1 MKDLK
6 KQVTCSI
13 CLDTYT
19 EPKTISCLHTFCCK
33 CLEKHAIMS
42 QRQGKFRCPE
52 CHAEID
58 LPEGNRFDHLPIS
71 FFHKSLSSLL
81 AVRQSGNAS
90 SIACSHCRKT
100 NSQMYY
106 CFDCG
111 RFMCLDC
118 FNAHQLLIA
127 TFEGHKVTPVEDFKE
142 EDYEAL
148 LKRQPFCSQQFHEKE
163 VTRFFC
169 SQCQVCICPIC
180 IVTDHQNHIAVL
192 FDKAAHDKKRTSCLA
207 LRSSRKKKPN
217 FVKSSRSSKKRF
229 LSLIEIS
236 QQPSEKSCEQPNK

>member
-13 CLDTYT
+13 CLDTYN
-19 EPKTISCLHTFCCK
+19 EPKTISYLHTFCCK

-127 TFEGHKVTPVEDFKE
+127 TFEGHKVNSSTRKKSHGSFARSVKFAFVQS
-142 EDYEAL
+142 AL
-148 LKRQPFCSQQFHEKE
+148 SRIIKTTSPFCSTKQH
-163 VTRFFC
+163 T
-169 SQCQVCICPIC
+169 
-180 IVTDHQNHIAVL
+180 T
-192 FDKAAHDKKRTSCLA
+192 KKKTSCLA

-229 LSLIEIS
+229 LSLKEIS
-236 QQPSEKSCEQPNK
+236 QQPSEKSREQPNK

>member
-1 MKDLK
+1 MESLLKDLK
-6 KQVTCSI
+6 KQVICSI

-81 AVRQSGNAS
+81 AVRQSGDAS

-127 TFEGHKVTPVEDFKE
+127 TFEGHNVTPVEDFKE

-163 VTRFFC
+163 VQGMKLTFF
-169 SQCQVCICPIC
+169 S
-180 IVTDHQNHIAVL
+180 DSH
-192 FDKAAHDKKRTSCLA
+192 LA
-207 LRSSRKKKPN
+207 PKFFKVVAN
-217 FVKSSRSSKKRF
+217 SKKVGRHF
-229 LSLIEIS
+229 QRQTKSFFTLSEF
-236 QQPSEKSCEQPNK
+236 